1 MKTIYPLFVWA
12 VLAIALAT
20 SSCSAGNPYAAD
32 EFSINPQP
40 LPLLDDERSRGIE
53 QGVSAMFAGV
63 VDGHL
68 LVAGGCNFPD
78 QPAAEGGKKRYYDGI
93 YSLQLNQDSLAWQ
106 RVGTL
111 PQSLAYGAFVT
122 WHEQLICV
130 GGQTPNGSTN
140 RAFSLRLQEG
150 HAVVGALPSL
160 PCTLDNAYAALL
172 DEVIY
177 VAGGQADGIP
187 SDALYAL
194 PLNHPEEG
202 WKQVATLPDGPRV
215 QPVLAALDGHLY
227 LLGGFSNRQGETPCV
242 RRTAWRY
249 QVDKKE
255 WMEMAAPDAFVGGG
269 CAVVLDEEH
278 ILCAGGVHAD
288 IFERAIRG
296 EYPQPDYLLHPKE
309 WYQFNRYL
317 QCYNVN
323 TGVWHALAEE
333 ERLARA
339 GAALVPTDEEFILV
353 QGEEKPGI
361 RSPQMTRFSR
371 RGIERA
377 LPIVEQ
383 LPLLPRPQHIV
394 FGSGRCFS
402 TGGFS
407 LGGGSSDSLRL
418 VEGATIQQV
427 DNLPNEEAY
436 TLDVTPEGIR
446 IQAMNEQG
454 VYWAKQTLAQLA
466 LYEEGRFAGFMGCHV
481 EDWPSFRIRGFLQ
494 DVGRS
499 YISLPELKKE
509 IALLSRYKVNV
520 FHWHLTE
527 NQAWRLESKRYPQLN
542 DPAITQR
549 MPGKYYTHQEARE
562 LVEFCRAH
570 GMTLI
575 PEIDVPGHSAAFERA
590 FGCSMQ
596 SEKGVPIVRELLI
609 EACDLFHDVPYF
621 HLGTD
626 EVAFTNPDFVPEM
639 VALVR
644 SKGKK
649 VISYNPGWRYKVG
662 EIDMTHLWS
671 YRGKVQPGIPAIDSK
686 FHYLNHFDTFAD
698 LVALYGSRIY
708 NTPQGT
714 DDIAGAILAL
724 WHDRLS
730 PIEGDMIRNNHLYPT
745 MLALA
750 ERAWR
755 GGGYAYFDG
764 LGTMMPPRGSKDFL
778 AFADF
783 ERRMIHQLNL
793 YADPADYCYV
803 KQSEQVWA
811 ITDAFPN
818 KGDLASVFPPESLPL
833 PESLAEAT
841 YRYDG
846 SDYGVRTAT
855 GAGIYLRHVWGT
867 FVPGF
872 YEHPEPDHTAYA
884 YTWIYSD
891 EEQQVGLL
899 AETQN
904 YSRSEKDFPPVQGT
918 WDYRGSRIWLNGQEV
933 APPHWSNQ
941 TMEHDNEL
949 PLGNENLAVR
959 QPIPI
964 TLQKGWNSLLLKLP
978 VGQFN
983 TPEVRLVKWMFAATL
998 TTPDGR
1004 EAAHGLRYAVEKR

>member
-1 MKTIYPLFVWA
+1 MIFMAHICLT
-12 VLAIALAT
+12 
-20 SSCSAGNPYAAD
+20 CSFQACSEVHPYAAD
-32 EFSINPQP
+32 EFSMEPQP
-40 LPLLDDERSRGIE
+40 LPLIIDEGSKGIE
-53 QGVSAMFAGV
+53 QGVSAMFTGV
-63 VDGHL
+63 IDGQL

-78 QPAAEGGKKRYYDGI
+78 KPASEGGKKRYYDGI
-93 YSLQLNQDSLAWQ
+93 YRLKLSGPDSLTWQ
-106 RVGTL
+106 RVGSL
-111 PQSLAYGAFVT
+111 PQPLAYGAFAT
-122 WHEQLICV
+122 WRGQLLCV
-130 GGQTPNGSTN
+130 GGQTPAGSSSQVFAL
-140 RAFSLRLQEG
+140 RIEQGQSLIEP
-150 HAVVGALPSL
+150 LPSL

-172 DEVIY
+172 DEVLY
-177 VAGGQADGIP
+177 VAGGQADGTP

-194 PLNHPEEG
+194 PLSRPEEG
-202 WKQVATLPDGPRV
+202 WSQVATLPDGPRV
-215 QPVLAALDGHLY
+215 QPVLAALGGELY
-227 LLGGFSNRQGETPCV
+227 LLGGFSNKAGETPCV

-249 QVDKKE
+249 QVAQKE
-255 WMEMAAPDAFVGGG
+255 WTEIAAPEAFVGGG
-269 CAVVLDEEH
+269 CAVALDEEH
-278 ILCAGGVHAD
+278 LLCAGGVNAD

-309 WYQFNRYL
+309 WYRFNPLL
-317 QCYNVN
+317 QCYNVR
-323 TGVWHALAEE
+323 TGVWSCMAQE

-339 GAALVPTDEEFILV
+339 GAGMVLTDHGFILV

-361 RSPQMTRFSR
+361 RSPQMTCFSR
-371 RGIERA
+371 RGLDRA
-377 LPIVEQ
+377 LPLVEQ

-394 FGSGRCFS
+394 FGPGRCFT
-402 TGGFS
+402 TGGFH
-407 LGGGSSDSLRL
+407 LGGGSDSLRL
-418 VEGATIQQV
+418 VEDASIQLV
-427 DNLPNEEAY
+427 DNLQNDEAY

-446 IQAMNEQG
+446 IQAMSEQG

-466 LYEEGRFAGFMGCHV
+466 LYDEGAFAGFMGCHV

-542 DPAITQR
+542 DPAITLR
-549 MPGKYYTHQEARE
+549 MPGKYYTHEEARE

-596 SEKGVPIVRELLI
+596 SEQGVPIVRELLT

-644 SKGKK
+644 SKGMK
-649 VISYNPGWRYKVG
+649 VISYNPGWRYQVG

-671 YRGKVQPGIPAIDSK
+671 YRGKAQPGIPAIDSK

-698 LVALYGSRIY
+698 LVSLYGSRIY
-708 NTPQGT
+708 NTPQGS

-730 PIEGDMIRNNHLYPT
+730 PTEGEMIRNNHLYPN

-783 ERRMIHQLNL
+783 EQRLIHHLSR

-803 KQSEQVWA
+803 RQSDQVWA

-818 KGDLASVFPPESLPL
+818 KGDLAAIFPPESQPL
-833 PESLAEAT
+833 PERLEEAT
-841 YRYDG
+841 YRYEG
-846 SDYGVRTAT
+846 TDYGVRTAT

-872 YEHPEPDHTAYA
+872 YEHPEPNHTAYA
-884 YTWIYSD
+884 YTWVYSD
-891 EEQQVGLL
+891 KEQQVGLL

-918 WDYRGSRIWLNGQEV
+918 WDYRGSRIWLNGQEI

-959 QPIPI
+959 QPIPV
-964 TLQKGWNSLLLKLP
+964 TLQKGWNTLLLKLP
-978 VGQFN
+978 VGPFN

-998 TTPDGR
+998 TTLDGR
-1004 EAAHGLRYAVEKR
+1004 EAAHGIRYAVQK